1 MTPPYQPQHLRP
13 KHEGPWLALR
23 MLPVLAL
30 VIPSALVLSGPLESN
45 GWPPRLISLWIA
57 GAVVLGW
64 VGRRRSTSGPS
75 PAEAGSWILFGAL
88 ACSFA
93 AGGMRT
99 LLEAESAG
107 ATRAALLMFPLVIVA
122 LGISTLAD
130 ARRSDQLLVGLIV
143 GATVSAVFAIVQAVT
158 PFDVAHL
165 IQLPGMVARDIGGMG
180 VRGSFIRVKGA
191 AAHPIELGVISGAM
205 LPIAVH
211 FARFAGAHRARVAG
225 AYRAR
230 VAAGLA
236 AFLLVLS
243 IPLSVSRSGVLV
255 AVISMAVYAV
265 VLSNRQRLEAL
276 IVTLV
281 GLVLL
286 RAAIPGL
293 LGAVRE
299 IFGGVATDTSITAR
313 TDDYALIALI
323 IKDSPLLGQGLGT
336 FRPEEYFFLDN
347 QYLLSLVEGGTVLV
361 VGMVVFFLLVFSSA
375 RGAVIRAKSPAAA
388 SRAQAVAG
396 SVLSIAISGA
406 FFDLFSFAQA
416 TVVLFILAGVAGALW
431 HDGVANGVPIASPM
445 ERVLRK
451 PVTTSA

>member
-1 MTPPYQPQHLRP
+1 M
-13 KHEGPWLALR
+13 ALR
-23 MLPVLAL
+23 ALPVLAL
-30 VIPSALVLSGPLESN
+30 VIPSALIFAGPLESN
-45 GWPPRLISLWIA
+45 GWPPRLLALWIA

-75 PAEAGSWILFGAL
+75 PAETGSWILLGAL

-107 ATRAALLMFPLVIVA
+107 AVRAALLMFPLVIVA

-130 ARRSDQLLVGLIV
+130 ARRSNQLLIGLLVG
-143 GATVSAVFAIVQAVT
+143 ATISAGVAVAQAVT
-158 PFDVAHL
+158 PFDLAQL
-165 IQLPGMVARDIGGMG
+165 IQLPGMVAREVGGMG
-180 VRGSFIRVKGA
+180 VRGSFVRVKGA
-191 AAHPIELGVISGAM
+191 AAHPIELGVICGAM
-205 LPIAVH
+205 LPVAVH
-211 FARFAGAHRARVAG
+211 FARFARSHRG
-225 AYRAR
+225 R

-236 AFLLVLS
+236 ALLLVLS

-276 IVTLV
+276 VVTLV

-293 LGAVRE
+293 LGAVRG
-299 IFGGVATDTSITAR
+299 IFGGASTDTSITAR
-313 TDDYALIALI
+313 TDDYAVLAPI
-323 IKDSPLLGQGLGT
+323 IQQSPLLGQGLGT

-347 QYLLSLVEGGTVLV
+347 QYLLSLVEGGAVLV
-361 VGMVVFFLLVFSSA
+361 VAMVVFFLMVVASA
-375 RGAVIRAKSPAAA
+375 RGAVLRAKTPAAA

-396 SVLSIAISGA
+396 GVLAIAVSGA

-416 TVVLFILAGVAGALW
+416 TVVLFVLAGVAGALW
-431 HDGVANGVPIASPM
+431 HDGVANGIQIASPI
-445 ERVLRK
+445 ERVVQV
-451 PVTTSA
+451 PADVAS